1 MLRVEVG
8 LLKLKPYAV
17 YLVENRLL
25 DRGSLNPPRIS
36 AMLNAFVLVY
46 RVSLYGSPIAHFARY

>member
-17 YLVENRLL
+17 YLVENRLP
-25 DRGSLNPPRIS
+25 DSRSLNPPRIS
-36 AMLNAFVLVY
+36 AMLKALVLVY
-46 RVSLYGSPIAHFARY
+46 KVSLYACPIPHFARY

>member
-17 YLVENRLL
+17 YLVENRFSA
-25 DRGSLNPPRIS
+25 RGSLNPSKIS

-46 RVSLYGSPIAHFARY
+46 RVTLYGSPTAHFARY